1 MDLYVERQ
9 CVEQMKGG
17 NLRSFILLFDA
28 NFEAVY
34 RYVAR
39 RVGDR
44 SEIER
49 IVRLVFLDA
58 LGQVQNTP
66 MDVSYIVWLYS
77 LAKPRVW
84 EYMAK
89 AAFPQKKGLI
99 DMGGGPEE
107 VKDMVTKAEKMMGK
121 LSLEEREILRLKFF
135 EQVSDGDVMTI
146 LGISEG
152 TIGPKIYR
160 VLKRAHFLIFGESEE
175 RHGVYFGE
183 LSGLFERLRD
193 AEKIEI
199 PEAFKL
205 NLKVDLTNRIDRR
218 DFAIEGEPVKEVVKE
233 QRPFEENKGSGD
245 PAKIFVDAV
254 REMRAD
260 EAKEQANIREK
271 FEKKEAMID
280 FVDRWKSWLIGFPV
294 AVFVLSLAI
303 FLVWNYLD
311 GLGVKR
317 EYYSNNS
324 CDVDVDFEGSFSDAE
339 MRSLNEGIS
348 ERICDHFEVKRL
360 LISRTDDG
368 IVEVSVD
375 VPDWVLQYRF
385 EQKVKD
391 WRIKKYERTLSSNK
405 KSGEVSGDFRSVRW
419 V

>member
-9 CVEQMKGG
+9 CIDQMKSG
-17 NLRSFILLFDA
+17 NLRSFVLLFDA

-39 RVGDR
+39 RIEDN
-44 SEIER
+44 SEVER
-49 IVRLVFLDA
+49 IVRLTFLDA

-66 MDVSYIVWLYS
+66 TDVNYIVWLYS

-89 AAFPQKKGLI
+89 VAFPQKKGLMEQREGKESS
-99 DMGGGPEE
+99 DLL
-107 VKDMVTKAEKMMGK
+107 VKAEKMMMK

-135 EQVSDGDVMTI
+135 EQVSDGDVMAT
-146 LGISEG
+146 LGLSEG

-160 VLKRAHFLIFGESEE
+160 VLKRAHFLLFGESEE

-193 AEKIEI
+193 AENVEI

-205 NLKVDLTNRIDRR
+205 NLKVDLTNRIERR
-218 DFAIEGEPVKEVVKE
+218 DFAIEAEQVKEAPK
-233 QRPFEENKGSGD
+233 PFEEKTGSSD

-260 EAKEQANIREK
+260 EAKEAEIEREK
-271 FEKKEAMID
+271 FEKREVIID
-280 FVDRWKSWLIGFPV
+280 FVDRWKSWLVGLPV
-294 AVFVLSLAI
+294 AVLVMGLGVFV
-303 FLVWNYLD
+303 VWDYLD
-311 GLGVKR
+311 DLGVKR
-317 EYYSNNS
+317 GFPDGCAIE
-324 CDVDVDFEGSFSDAE
+324 VAFEGDFSDGE
-339 MRSLNEGIS
+339 KRSVNEGIS
-348 ERICDHFEVKRL
+348 KRICDHFEVKKL
-360 LISRTDDG
+360 LISRKDDG
-368 IVEVSVD
+368 VVEVKVD
-375 VPDWVLQYRF
+375 VPEWNLQYRF
-385 EQKVKD
+385 VQKIKD

-405 KSGEVSGDFRSVRW
+405 KSGEVSRDFRGLRW

>member
-9 CVEQMKGG
+9 CIDQMKSG
-17 NLRSFILLFDA
+17 NLRSFVLLFEA

-39 RVGDR
+39 RIDDS
-44 SEIER
+44 SEVER
-49 IVRLVFLDA
+49 IVRLTFLDA

-66 MDVSYIVWLYS
+66 TDVNYVVWLYS

-89 AAFPQKKGLI
+89 AAFPRKKGL
-99 DMGGGPEE
+99 MEQKEEE
-107 VKDMVTKAEKMMGK
+107 VKDFIGKAEKMMGK

-135 EQVSDGDVMTI
+135 EQVADGDVMTI

-160 VLKRAHFLIFGESEE
+160 VLKRAHFLLFGESEE

-205 NLKVDLTNRIDRR
+205 NLKVDLTNRIERR
-218 DFAIEGEPVKEVVKE
+218 DFAIEAEQIKEEKK
-233 QRPFEENKGSGD
+233 PFEEQKGSSD

-260 EAKEQANIREK
+260 EAKEAKEAEIEKEK
-271 FEKKEAMID
+271 FEKREVFIN
-280 FVDRWKSWLIGFPV
+280 FVDRWKGWLVGLPV
-294 AVFVLSLAI
+294 AALIMGVGVFV
-303 FLVWNYLD
+303 VWD
-311 GLGVKR
+311 FFEGLGVKR
-317 EYYSNNS
+317 GFPNGCEIE
-324 CDVDVDFEGSFSDAE
+324 VAFEGDFSDGE
-339 MRSLNEGIS
+339 KRSVNEGIS
-348 ERICDHFEVKRL
+348 DRICDHFEVKKL
-360 LISRTDDG
+360 LISRKGDG
-368 IVEVSVD
+368 VVEVSVD
-375 VPDWVLQYRF
+375 VPTWNLQYKF
-385 EQKVKD
+385 VQKIKD

-405 KSGEVSGDFRSVRW
+405 KSGEVSRDFRGLRW